1 MRFPSK
7 LLDVLTTY
15 DSVFLRLALGVTFL
29 AAVSDRFG
37 MWGPPGSPNVAWGNL
52 ERRVLCGHAQPVGSG
67 GADPGDRVDRHHRR
81 DGLWMRADPRSR
93 DSMVGVL
100 ERSAVAV
107 VRARHDR
114 WHRSE
119 VGAQRLG
126 LLGLRGRLRARHA
139 ARRPVDR
146 RCSPREEMRQAWV
159 QAKTS
164 R

>member
-15 DSVFLRLALGVTFL
+15 DSVFLRLALGATFL

-52 ERRVLCGHAQPVGSG
+52 ERFASYAATLNPWAPAALIPAIVWIVTIAETGFGC
-67 GADPGDRVDRHHRR
+67 
-81 DGLWMRADPRSR
+81 ADPRSR

-159 QAKTS
+159 QA
-164 R
+164 